1 MTVRR
6 FAIPLVVLAFLLA
19 ASTLAAASLV
29 VPSLDVITMAA
40 MNAGRFELTS
50 HGDFDLIVE
59 GGYKFGGRIGLS
71 FSDSSLEE
79 APPGSIDFDGL
90 SVIVR
95 DVFKMPLSLSWFIG
109 SYDVL
114 GSGSEF
120 PASFGTGEI
129 ASAYRGFMYFPGPV
143 QYDGIH
149 QVKGTGVRIAATP
162 VPDRLML
169 VGYAYQDTWL
179 IDLLGEKGHWSGDLR
194 LLANWESI
202 KLEGFLGVTSM
213 APFGWY
219 RGGVLVYANLK
230 SLEILA
236 ELGIPK
242 WDPFMDT
249 FSINMFSLLFE
260 PRLTLGL
267 FNVAATFFWHPEY
280 YHQAITGELGTFDVN
295 LNLYLGDRTKA
306 LTLGG
311 HEANLGF
318 DSTAGS
324 FDLALAPYIS
334 FATPGAVWKI
344 KLNTKLLPW
353 PAPFVLGDLFEG
365 FVGVRASF

>member
-19 ASTLAAASLV
+19 ASTLPAASLV
-29 VPSLDVITMAA
+29 VPSLDVITRAA

-50 HGDFDLIVE
+50 NGDFDLIVE

-71 FSDSSLEE
+71 YSGSDFELNLPDSVS
-79 APPGSIDFDGL
+79 FDGL
-90 SVIVR
+90 SVIAR
-95 DVFKMPLSLSWFIG
+95 DVFSLPLSLSWFIG

-120 PASFGTGEI
+120 PVSFGTAEI
-129 ASAYRGFMYFPGPV
+129 ASAYRGFMYFPGPF

-149 QVKGTGVRIAATP
+149 QVKGTGLRIAATP

-169 VGYAYQDTWL
+169 VGYVYQDTWVAN
-179 IDLLGEKGHWSGDLR
+179 LLTEKGHWSGDLR
-194 LLANWESI
+194 VLANWESI

-219 RGGVLVYANLK
+219 RGGALFYATLRG
-230 SLEILA
+230 LEILA

-242 WDPFMDT
+242 WDPFVDT
-249 FSINMFSLLFE
+249 FSINMFSMLFE

-280 YHQAITGELGTFDVN
+280 YHQDVTGELGTFDIN
-295 LNLYLGDRTKA
+295 LNLYLGDRTKTQ
-306 LTLGG
+306 TLGG
-311 HEANLGF
+311 LETNLGF
-318 DSTAGS
+318 DSTVGS
-324 FDLALAPYIS
+324 FDLALAPYLS

-353 PAPFVLGDLFEG
+353 PAPFALGDLFEG